1 MDLKEAVQIE
11 TCKDYETDLQDA
23 YYQLS
28 MRYKR
33 LKATVDSWDKQ
44 DLITSPESTRSIY
57 DIQLE
62 AMKVYLAMLYARG
75 VMEGIELKEV

>member
-1 MDLKEAVQIE
+1 MDLKEAIQIE
-11 TCKDYETDLQDA
+11 TCKDYEKDFQDE

-33 LKATVDSWDKQ
+33 LKATVDRWDKRG
-44 DLITSPESTRSIY
+44 LITSPESIRSIY
-57 DIQLE
+57 DMQLE

-75 VMEGIELKEV
+75 AIEGVKLKEV

>member
-1 MDLKEAVQIE
+1 MDLQDTVQI
-11 TCKDYETDLQDA
+11 TNCKDYEKDLQDE

-33 LKATVDSWDKQ
+33 LKATVESWDKRG
-44 DLITSPESTRSIY
+44 LITSPESTRSIY

-62 AMKVYLAMLYARG
+62 AMKVYLAMLYTRG
-75 VMEGIELKEV
+75 VMEGVKLKEV

>member
-1 MDLKEAVQIE
+1 MDLKEAIQIE
-11 TCKDYETDLQDA
+11 TCKDYEKDLQDE

-57 DIQLE
+57 DSLSCNVVC
-62 AMKVYLAMLYARG
+62 KRG
-75 VMEGIELKEV
+75 NGRN

>member
-1 MDLKEAVQIE
+1 MKKI
-11 TCKDYETDLQDA
+11 CKDE

-33 LKATVDSWDKQ
+33 LKATVDRWDKRG
-44 DLITSPESTRSIY
+44 LITSPESIRSIY
-57 DIQLE
+57 DMQLE
-62 AMKVYLAMLYARG
+62 AMKVYLAMLYARA